1 MPPHPF
7 QEINMAE
14 AKQNKDSSYKYYES
28 REKEP
33 YSFNCAD
40 YKPIRNFTSGRLE
53 WEIPTEDIDRFERHH
68 FVEIGRVVPK
78 LIQERGA

>member
-1 MPPHPF
+1 
-7 QEINMAE
+7 MAE

-33 YSFNCAD
+33 YSFICAD

-53 WEIPTEDIDRFERHH
+53 WEIPAEDIDRFERHH

-78 LIQERGA
+78 LCLERGA